1 MRFVFVGVFLIG
13 AAPWHLRR
21 FECDSHFECNIF
33 VRGVSPDIF
42 VDLNAIRILN
52 VMFDRGF
59 SPVIFVDSDAVCNC
73 RCFYIGALAL
83 ASS

>member
-42 VDLNAIRILN
+42 VDSDAVCNCKCF
-52 VMFDRGF
+52 FDRGF
-59 SPVIFVDSDAVCNC
+59 SPVIFVAIEK
-73 RCFYIGALAL
+73 RII
-83 ASS
+83 